1 MTAEADLEKIT
12 LNWEKS
18 NLRVDHA
25 YRIYRDS
32 ELVTE
37 VTNTTYEDF
46 VEPGKFFC
54 YTIKVKDKY
63 ETEGPSSNSECQ
75 KVLVNYPRMLQ
86 VTGDVRR
93 VLFSFKQMIGAV
105 SYLSLIHI

>member
-1 MTAEADLEKIT
+1 MK
-12 LNWEKS
+12 
-18 NLRVDHA
+18 V
-25 YRIYRDS
+25 
-32 ELVTE
+32 VTE

-93 VLFSFKQMIGAV
+93 VLFSFKQMIGAA
-105 SYLSLIHI
+105 SYNIYVADKEVARQSVFRKQSC